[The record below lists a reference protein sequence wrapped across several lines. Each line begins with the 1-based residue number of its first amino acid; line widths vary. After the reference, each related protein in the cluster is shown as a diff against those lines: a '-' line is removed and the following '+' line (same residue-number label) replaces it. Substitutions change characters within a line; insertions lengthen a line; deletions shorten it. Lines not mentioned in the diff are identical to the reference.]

1 MSAWFGYAMAAF
13 FLMGIQGFLYK
24 VAAERRCDTAR
35 TTFVFMT
42 TVAVLSSILWAFFKE
57 PVGNLLTFTVL
68 TLTNS
73 LSFLTATMTFIEAL
87 KFISATTAY
96 SVIRLNL
103 VVVTVFSFAW
113 FGDHPSL
120 YQISGI
126 VTALAAML
134 VFTKG
139 INGHQSPLDHATR
152 GIIYLVVSL
161 CAAAVAAISSKF
173 AAMYLGKL
181 SFLTVVYAI
190 GAIVSLTVAKEPKAH
205 DSKSVGHGALV
216 IGIAMGILNFG
227 GYYAFLAALSDGP
240 LSLVASITG
249 MHFVISVILSILI
262 YREKLTTAHIV
273 GFVLTIMSL
282 ILLRL

>member
-1 MSAWFGYAMAAF
+1 MSAWFGYAIAAF

-24 VAAERRCDTAR
+24 VAAQRRCDTAR

-42 TVAVLSSILWAFFKE
+42 TVALLSSILWTFFRE
-57 PVGNLLTFTVL
+57 PVGNLLIFTVL

-103 VVVTVFSFAW
+103 VVVTVFSFIW
-113 FGDHPSL
+113 FGDHLSL

-139 INGHQSPLDHATR
+139 INGHQSPLDHSTR
-152 GIIYLVVSL
+152 GIVYLVVSL

-190 GAIVSLTVAKEPKAH
+190 GAIVSLTVAKRPKTH
-205 DSKSVGHGALV
+205 DSKSDSHGALV

-227 GYYAFLAALSDGP
+227 GYYAFLAALAKGP

-249 MHFVISVILSILI
+249 MHFVVSVILSILI
-262 YREKLTTAHIV
+262 YREKLTTSHIV

-282 ILLRL
+282 VLLRL